1 MAFVNEL
8 IGVLYQLVQS
18 TWIVTSITA
27 KYYLL
32 GTAGYLLYKDN
43 LSVDGFLEK
52 ILDDGKDF
60 IFAMAGLGIIFYVL
74 SIEVMPLL
82 GFFSQLIAVT
92 YLVYLFW
99 KY

>member
-1 MAFVNEL
+1 MASVNEL

-18 TWIVTSITA
+18 TWIAASITA

-32 GTAGYLLYKDN
+32 GSAGYLFYREN
-43 LSVDGFLEK
+43 LSVDSFLEK

-60 IFAMAGLGIIFYVL
+60 IFAVAGLGTLFYLL
-74 SIEVMPLL
+74 SLELQPL
-82 GFFSQLIAVT
+82 FSFPSQLIAVT
-92 YLVYLFW
+92 YLGYLFW

>member
-1 MAFVNEL
+1 MASVNEL

-18 TWIVTSITA
+18 TWIVASITA

-32 GTAGYLLYKDN
+32 GSAGYLIYKDRFSKEN
-43 LSVDGFLEK
+43 FLEK

-60 IFAMAGLGIIFYVL
+60 IFAVAGLGALFYVL
-74 SIEVMPLL
+74 SLELQPL
-82 GFFSQLIAVT
+82 FSFPSQLIAVT
-92 YLVYLFW
+92 YLGYLFW